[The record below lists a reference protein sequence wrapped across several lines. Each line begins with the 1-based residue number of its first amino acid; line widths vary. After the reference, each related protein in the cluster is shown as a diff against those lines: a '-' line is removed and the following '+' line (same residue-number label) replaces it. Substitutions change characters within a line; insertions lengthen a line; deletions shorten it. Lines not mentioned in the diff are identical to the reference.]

1 MTMKC
6 IRVVGQGVPVR
17 LPDAEAHK
25 VVVLEGD
32 GDYCSKSFWKD
43 WYRVQGKP
51 PLVLA
56 RL

>member
-1 MTMKC
+1 MKC

-25 VVVLEGD
+25 VVALEGD

-51 PLVLA
+51 PVVLA